1 MMRLLAVFV
10 GLAAALS
17 LSASG
22 LAIAGGWAVV
32 KLDGLPVDVAAGK
45 SISIGFTVLQ
55 HGASPVSGIKPI
67 VHAGHATS
75 GEKFEVVALD
85 QGEPGHYVAD
95 LTFSSSGTWNW
106 SIDAF
111 GADHVMPPLEV
122 LAPVTAESLEAN
134 GGGTIAVEGADG
146 ANVIS
151 ESLAGPASIF
161 EQSTSNDL
169 SSSNDK
175 TAAIDNSASIGET
188 SAVDASASMDEPAV
202 TAKSATV
209 ADGTPVQ
216 RRLALGLGAA
226 GIAMLSVAGV
236 LGARVVRRDP
246 VPARG

>member
-17 LSASG
+17 LSVSG

-32 KLDGLPVDVAAGK
+32 KLDGLPVDVTAGK

-55 HGASPVSGIKPI
+55 HGASPISGIKPI
-67 VHAGHATS
+67 VHAEHATS
-75 GEKFEVVALD
+75 GEKFEVVASD
-85 QGEPGHYVAD
+85 QGERGHYVAD
-95 LTFSSSGTWNW
+95 LTFPSSGTWNW
-106 SIDAF
+106 SINTF

-122 LAPVTAESLEAN
+122 LPSVTAQSLEAN
-134 GGGTIAVEGADG
+134 
-146 ANVIS
+146 
-151 ESLAGPASIF
+151 
-161 EQSTSNDL
+161 
-169 SSSNDK
+169 NDK
-175 TAAIDNSASIGET
+175 AAAIDNSASVGET
-188 SAVDASASMDEPAV
+188 TAIEASASIDDPAGAA
-202 TAKSATV
+202 TSATV

-236 LGARVVRRDP
+236 LGARVVRRVP